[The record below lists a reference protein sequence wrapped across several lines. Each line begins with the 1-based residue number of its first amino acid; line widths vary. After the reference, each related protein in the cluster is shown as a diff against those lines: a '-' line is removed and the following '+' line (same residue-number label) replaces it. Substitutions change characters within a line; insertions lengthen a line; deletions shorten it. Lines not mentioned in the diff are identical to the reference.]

1 MHKKIK
7 KIISFDKRTDLE
19 KGISN
24 FIEWFKN
31 YYNLNI
37 NENYRVLCLPYSG
50 KSYYANY
57 CKKFFRGKIKIY
69 DKN

>member
-1 MHKKIK
+1 MIKTYACTKKIK

-31 YYNLNI
+31 YYNLNT
-37 NENYRVLCLPYSG
+37 
-50 KSYYANY
+50 K
-57 CKKFFRGKIKIY
+57 
-69 DKN
+69 